1 MNKFDKPI
9 LITGTAG
16 FIGHALAKELLIRGE
31 TIIGID
37 NLNDYYD
44 VNLKVSRIEE
54 IKKLSN
60 SMNLKW
66 KFHKVSI
73 EDSLKLKNIFEVY
86 QPKIVINLAAQA
98 GVRYSLI
105 NPKSYIESNLT
116 GFFNVIENCRLFKI
130 KNFIYASSSSVYG
143 GNRNLPYSE
152 INEVNHPISLYAVT
166 KKSNELIAH
175 SYSHLYG
182 LPSTGL
188 RFFTVYGPWGR
199 PDMAPMIFSN
209 AILNDLPIEVFNYGK
224 MIRDFTYIDDVVE
237 VICRCCDKPASIDEE
252 FNPKI
257 PNPSSSF
264 APYRLF
270 NVGCNNPVNLM
281 QFIKLLEKNI
291 GKKAKIKFKPLQDG
305 DVIETFANI
314 DLLRDWIGYVPNTQI
329 ELGLKNFVEW
339 YKKFAHSK

>member
-1 MNKFDKPI
+1 MNKFDGPI
-9 LITGTAG
+9 LITGAAG
-16 FIGHALAKELLIRGE
+16 FIGQAIAKELLIRGE

-44 VNLKVSRIEE
+44 VNLKISRIEE
-54 IKKLSN
+54 IKKVVYKL
-60 SMNLKW
+60 NLNW
-66 KFHKVSI
+66 KFYKVSI
-73 EDSLKLKNIFEVY
+73 EDSSELKKIFELHK
-86 QPKIVINLAAQA
+86 PKIVIHLAAQA
-98 GVRYSLI
+98 GVRYSLK
-105 NPKSYIESNLT
+105 NPRSYIESNLI

-209 AILNDLPIEVFNYGK
+209 AILNDLPIDVFNYGK
-224 MIRDFTYIDDVVE
+224 MIRDFTYIDDVVK
-237 VICRCCDKPASIDEE
+237 VLCKCCYKPATIDEE

-270 NVGCNNPVNLM
+270 NVGCNKPINLM
-281 QFIKLLEKNI
+281 KFIKLLEKHFD
-291 GKKAKIKFKPLQDG
+291 KKAKIKFKPLQDG
-305 DVIETFANI
+305 DVIETSANTE
-314 DLLRDWIGYVPNTQI
+314 LLNDWIGFIPNTQI
-329 ELGLKNFVEW
+329 ELGLKHFVDW
-339 YKKFAHSK
+339 YKKFTDYM